1 MLVTNAIG
9 FSQEW
14 AGDLLALFFNPL
26 IQEPYTDMYSREQ
39 LIILDADGTTIDAF
53 NAIGKTF
60 AHHGMDIGD
69 LTRFQKRHRLFKYLG
84 GLKEFPVNLQKQ
96 LGKQKRSQLIA
107 TLTEVYREEGQL
119 YPGIAKLIQTLLAL
133 PELRVGLVTRN
144 ITLEPEETLR
154 RLFLRHDVDVGDL
167 DFLIHVPLVKEKG
180 AHFREAR
187 ERFAINPARAY
198 ACGDE
203 HKDYVAAI
211 GAGMHPFMVSY
222 GFENHER
229 LTQKFGVPE
238 EVISRTPTA
247 LCERVCN
254 ALEWVRSG

>member
-1 MLVTNAIG
+1 
-9 FSQEW
+9 
-14 AGDLLALFFNPL
+14 
-26 IQEPYTDMYSREQ
+26 MYSPEQ

-53 NAIGKTF
+53 TAIGKTF

-119 YPGIAKLIQTLLAL
+119 YPGIAELIQMLLHL
-133 PELRVGLVTRN
+133 PDLRVGLITRN
-144 ITLEPEETLR
+144 ITIKPEETLG
-154 RLFLRHDVDVGDL
+154 RLFLRHGVDVAEL
-167 DFLIHVPLVKEKG
+167 DFLIHVPLAQDKG
-180 AHFREAR
+180 SHFREAR
-187 ERFAINPARAY
+187 ERFAINPARTY

-203 HKDYVAAI
+203 HQDFLAAI
-211 GAGMHPFMVSY
+211 NAGMHPFMVSY

-238 EVISRTPTA
+238 EVISRTPDE
-247 LCERVCN
+247 LCERVRHT
-254 ALEWVRSG
+254 LGLGQPG

>member
-1 MLVTNAIG
+1 
-9 FSQEW
+9 
-14 AGDLLALFFNPL
+14 
-26 IQEPYTDMYSREQ
+26 MYSPEQ

-53 NAIGKTF
+53 TAIGKTF

-96 LGKQKRSQLIA
+96 LGKQKRGQLIA

-119 YPGIAKLIQTLLAL
+119 YPGIAELIQTLLHL
-133 PELRVGLVTRN
+133 PDLRVGLITRN
-144 ITLEPEETLR
+144 ITIEPEETLG
-154 RLFLRHDVDVGDL
+154 RLFLRHGVDVGEL
-167 DFLIHVPLVKEKG
+167 DFLIHVPLAQDKG
-180 AHFREAR
+180 SHFREAR

-203 HKDYVAAI
+203 HKDFLAAI
-211 GAGMHPFMVSY
+211 NAGMHPFMVSY
-222 GFENHER
+222 GFENHVR

-238 EVISRTPTA
+238 EVISRTPKE
-247 LCERVCN
+247 LCERVRHT
-254 ALEWVRSG
+254 LGLGQSG